1 MAITNFIPE
10 IWSASLLEN
19 LRDNLVYGAA
29 PIVNRNYE
37 GDIARAGDTVH
48 ITSFVDPAVRDY
60 TKNGTITWDVL
71 TDAGQTLVVDQADYF
86 AFKVDD
92 IDKRQA
98 IDGFVAETTRG
109 ASYNLAAEAD
119 SYVAGLLV
127 AGVDGDNDLGDV
139 TVGATAGDAY
149 DAIVDLRTAL
159 TRSKTPDQGRWLVVP
174 PEMYGVLLKDDRFI
188 RADAAGTTEGLRN
201 GFVGRAAGFDIYESN
216 TVPGDNTDGFSV
228 LAGHS
233 MATTFAEQ
241 IASTEALRLETTFG
255 DGVRGLHLYGAKVIR
270 PEQLA
275 LATVTVS

>member
-1 MAITNFIPE
+1 MAIENFIPE

-29 PIVNRNYE
+29 PIINRNYE

-48 ITSFVDPAVRDY
+48 ITSFVDPSVRDY
-60 TKNGTITWDVL
+60 TKNGTITWDLL
-71 TDAGQTLVVDQADYF
+71 TDATQALVVDQAQYF

-98 IDGFVAETTRG
+98 IDGFVSETTRG

-119 SYVAGLLV
+119 GYVAGLMV
-127 AGVDGDNDLGDV
+127 AGVDTGNDLGAA
-139 TVGATAGDAY
+139 TIGATAGDAY
-149 DAIVDLRTAL
+149 DLLVDMRTTL
-159 TRSKTPDQGRWLVVP
+159 TRSKTPEAGRWAVVP
-174 PEMYGVLLKDDRFI
+174 PEAYGVLLKDDRFI

-216 TVPGDNTDGFSV
+216 TVPGDATAGFSV
-228 LAGHS
+228 VAGHG
-233 MATTFAEQ
+233 MATTYAEQ

-270 PEQLA
+270 PELLA
-275 LATVTVS
+275 VATVTVS